1 MAETSNKP
9 ANGSMNKHAINS
21 LMEATL
27 AKVRELGDAETII
40 GKPVVTPEGVT
51 VIPVSKLSCG
61 FGAGGT
67 DYNTRHHA
75 NAVLFGGGGGA
86 GVEVTPVSF
95 IVIRGDKVD
104 VLPAAG
110 TVAPPVSASN
120 IVSTVE
126 KAVDAFPGILDKV
139 EGFLAGRKAKKE
151 AEAAAEAAAEIT
163 VSESDEPLAA
173 DAGKQ

>member
-9 ANGSMNKHAINS
+9 ANGNLNKHAINS

-51 VIPVSKLSCG
+51 VIPISKLSCG
-61 FGAGGT
+61 FGAGGS
-67 DYNTRHHA
+67 DYNTRHNA

-104 VLPAAG
+104 VLPAGG

-139 EGFLAGRKAKKE
+139 EGFLANRKAKKE
-151 AEAAAEAAAEIT
+151 AQAAEEANAEIT
-163 VSESDEPLAA
+163 VAA
-173 DAGKQ
+173 PDGVSPGEIGQ

>member
-1 MAETSNKP
+1 MAETTNKP
-9 ANGSMNKHAINS
+9 ANGHINRHAINS

-61 FGAGGT
+61 FGAGGS
-67 DYNTRHHA
+67 DYNTRHNA

-104 VLPAAG
+104 VLPAGG
-110 TVAPPVSASN
+110 TVAAPIPAGN
-120 IVSTVE
+120 IVATIE

-139 EGFLAGRKAKKE
+139 EQFLADRKAKKE
-151 AEAAAEAAAEIT
+151 AKEAEETASEIT
-163 VSESDEPLAA
+163 VSAQDGGA
-173 DAGKQ
+173 DTVTP